1 MMAGPDSGGCCCMPV
16 EAEAVEKCRLR
27 EDDDEEEEE
36 DDERGEGEIRGGG
49 MPTLPTS
56 RPMT

>member
-1 MMAGPDSGGCCCMPV
+1 MPV

-27 EDDDEEEEE
+27 EDDDEEEEK